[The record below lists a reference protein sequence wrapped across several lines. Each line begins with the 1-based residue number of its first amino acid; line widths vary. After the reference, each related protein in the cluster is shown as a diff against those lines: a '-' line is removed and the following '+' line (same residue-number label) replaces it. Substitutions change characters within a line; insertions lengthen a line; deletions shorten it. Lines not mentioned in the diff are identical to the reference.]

1 MALTQYLTDTQL
13 ILNDPNALFFNTTA
27 LTNWI
32 NKARNRIAE
41 TTQCVRVLPNGTGSI
56 QTVAVAA
63 GGSGY
68 GSAPTVTIS
77 APDGLGPTVQATATA
92 TVSGGAVTAITITNP
107 STNIGYVATPTVT
120 LSGGGYVTPATAGA
134 VTTTPYITTVV
145 GQETYSLNS
154 PAILAAVQNQ
164 QGVQRP
170 IGIQSVS
177 VAWGSFKPTLD
188 FAPFTTFQAQYRAYN
203 VGQQNYPAV
212 WTRYGRGASQTIAL
226 WPIPGQVSQMELDL
240 YCQPI
245 PLVDDTTYEAI
256 PEPFTDG
263 VKYYAAY
270 LAYMNAQ
277 RKEDAMWMD
286 SLYKQHLIENG
297 VADTPSWS
305 PSAYNGDW

>member
-13 ILNDPNALFFNTTA
+13 ILNDPNALFWNTTA

-41 TTQCVRVLPNGTGSI
+41 TTQCVRVLVPGTGSI
-56 QTVAVAA
+56 LTIAVAN

-68 GSAPTVTIS
+68 ATAPTVTIS
-77 APDGLGPTVQATATA
+77 APDGLGATVQATATA
-92 TVSGGAVTAITITNP
+92 TLSGGVVTAITVTNP
-107 STNIGYVATPTVT
+107 TTNTGYVAAPTVT
-120 LSGGGYVTPATAGA
+120 LSGGGYTIAATAGA
-134 VTTTPYITTVV
+134 VTTSPYVTTVV

-154 PAILAAVQNQ
+154 AAISAAVQSV
-164 QGVQRP
+164 QGVQRA

-188 FAPFTTFQAQYRAYN
+188 YAPFTTFQARYRSYN

-212 WTRYGRGASQTIAL
+212 WARQGRGASSTIYL
-226 WPIPGQVSQMELDL
+226 WPIPGQVSQMELDT

-245 PLVDDTTYEAI
+245 PLVTDLTYEAI

-286 SLYKQHLIENG
+286 NLYRQHLIENG
-297 VADTPSWS
+297 VADTPSYS
-305 PSAYNGDW
+305 PSAYDGDW